1 MMRAVM
7 PEVPQFVLD
16 WRKKTGAEMWDEMWE
31 GVLHMTPSPSR
42 THQDFKGE
50 LEHWMRNFWVRPF
63 GNKVYHEIN
72 VASVGGWPNNYRI
85 PDLVLLKPDCFHI
98 DRDEYFEGTPT
109 VVVEIRSPGD
119 ETMEKL
125 PFYAQLGVPEVW
137 VIDRDTKQPIL
148 NCLCSGQ
155 YKEESAK
162 QDGWLHSAAT
172 GVRFRHEPP
181 NKIVI
186 QLGED
191 QSTRRILPEG

>member
-1 MMRAVM
+1 MKAVM

-31 GVLHMTPSPSR
+31 GVLHMTPSPNR
-42 THQDFKGE
+42 THQEFKGE
-50 LEHWMRNFWVRPF
+50 LEYWMRNFWVRPF

-85 PDLVLLKPDCFHI
+85 PDLVLLKPDCFYI
-98 DRDEYFEGTPT
+98 DQNEYFEGAPT

-125 PFYAQLGVPEVW
+125 PFYAQIGVPEVW
-137 VIDRDTKQPIL
+137 VIDRDTKEPTL
-148 NCLCSGQ
+148 YCLRSGQ
-155 YKEESAK
+155 YEEQSTQ
-162 QDGWLHSAAT
+162 QDGWLYSAAT
-172 GVRFRHEPP
+172 GIRFRHEPP
-181 NKIVI
+181 NKIAI
-186 QLGED
+186 QLGDD